1 MSLNFLLKK
10 LHLFLSDVSTGRMDI
25 IQLSSVIRDVSSTVR
40 YLRDNKLLKNS
51 YTHCGKE
58 CLELFH
64 KSVSDNL
71 IFRCRR
77 CRKKFSIRQ
86 DSIFS
91 KSKLKLQHLVVLLYA
106 FSSGF
111 SVTQAK
117 KLLKEGVSEHSII
130 QWYTYLREIC
140 SLSLLYTPIQLGHNG
155 SVVKID
161 EVFIGAKRKYGRGYH
176 RGISECIFGML
187 DVTTKQAVL
196 RLVPNIKTETLVP
209 IIKEYC
215 VHNTEIHSDEAAM
228 YRNLTSDG
236 FIHKTVCHQDN
247 FVGPDGVHTNDIE
260 SFWGHLKNHFRKMNG
275 TNRNML
281 PLHVDEYMYRNNN
294 KLNGDIYDIFV
305 RDIAKFYRV

>member
-1 MSLNFLLKK
+1 
-10 LHLFLSDVSTGRMDI
+10 MDI
-25 IQLSSVIRDVSSTVR
+25 INLSSLIQDPKSTIK
-40 YLRDNKLLKNS
+40 YLRQNNLLKES
-51 YTHCGKE
+51 YKHCGKHCCE
-58 CLELFH
+58 IVAKNTSD
-64 KSVSDNL
+64 KS
-71 IFRCRR
+71 IFRCRQ
-77 CRKKFSIRQ
+77 CRKKFSIRK

-117 KLLKEGVSEHSII
+117 KLLNKAVSEKSII

-140 SLSLLYTPIQLGHNG
+140 SLSLLYAHIRLGADG
-155 SVVKID
+155 SVVQID
-161 EVFIGAKRKYGRGYH
+161 EAFIGSKRKYSRGYD

-215 VHNTEIHSDEAAM
+215 VDNAEIHSDEAAM
-228 YRNLTSDG
+228 YRNLTNDG

-247 FVGPDGVHTNDIE
+247 FVAQNGIHTNNIE
-260 SFWGHLKNHFRKMNG
+260 SFWGHLKNHFRRMNG

-281 PLHVDEYMYRNNN
+281 PLHVDEYMYRHNN
-294 KLNGDIYDIFV
+294 KQNGDLYEILI
-305 RDIAKFYRV
+305 RDIAKFYLV